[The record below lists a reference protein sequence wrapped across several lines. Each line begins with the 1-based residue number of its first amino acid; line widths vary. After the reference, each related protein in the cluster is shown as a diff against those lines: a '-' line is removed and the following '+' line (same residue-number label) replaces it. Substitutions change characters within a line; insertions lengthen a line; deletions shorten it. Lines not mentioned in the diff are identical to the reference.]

1 MVMNKNQNVPAQY
14 RETQLET
21 STTLDLVLL
30 AYDGL
35 IINLEQAINA
45 LKVMPKQVEVATE
58 RIVRVQKIVEALDEG
73 LDADKGELPELLSNF
88 YDFLRRGL
96 VQANLSKST
105 DELQEIVKTITQ
117 VRDYWQASIEFI
129 DQPTEPPPP
138 TPGSFIPA

>member
-1 MVMNKNQNVPAQY
+1 VI
-14 RETQLET
+14 
-21 STTLDLVLL
+21 D
-30 AYDGL
+30 
-35 IINLEQAINA
+35 
-45 LKVMPKQVEVATE
+45 KQVDAATE
-58 RIVRVQKIVEALDEG
+58 KIVRAQKIVEALDEG

-105 DELQEIVKTITQ
+105 DELQEIVKTVTQ

>member
-1 MVMNKNQNVPAQY
+1 MGGCLSITLSDVTVWCFSIVMNKSQNVPAQY

-35 IINLEQAINA
+35 IINLDQAINA

-73 LDADKGELPELLSNF
+73 LDADKGELPELLSSF
-88 YDFLRRGL
+88 YDFLRRG
-96 VQANLSKST
+96 
-105 DELQEIVKTITQ
+105 
-117 VRDYWQASIEFI
+117 
-129 DQPTEPPPP
+129 
-138 TPGSFIPA
+138 